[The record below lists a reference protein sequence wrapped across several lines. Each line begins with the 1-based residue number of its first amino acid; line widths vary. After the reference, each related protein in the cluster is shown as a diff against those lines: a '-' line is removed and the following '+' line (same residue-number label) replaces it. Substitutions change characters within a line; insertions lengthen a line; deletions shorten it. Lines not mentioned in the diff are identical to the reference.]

1 MFYYDFPSYDVKK
14 YVSEHDEREISIEG
28 IVSLSKLKVQSVKN
42 DIIAIK
48 AIDDEPFAIND
59 KLRKISS
66 WLVLGSI
73 ISKTKAAEDNLD
85 QK

>member
-59 KLRKISS
+59 KMRN
-66 WLVLGSI
+66 LG
-73 ISKTKAAEDNLD
+73 LYWV
-85 QK
+85 Q